1 MNTAVGELTL
11 VTGMSGAG
19 RTAAADALEDL
30 GFFVVDNLPPALIS
44 RVVELAAGSGEGPRL
59 AFVVDVRGG
68 GYFDQLAGALRDLA
82 ERGIGYRIVFL
93 EARDDVLIRRYEGS
107 KRKHPLADRIIDG
120 IAKERALLDELR
132 GAADLIIDTSDL
144 SVHQLRDRIISAFS
158 ANTREE
164 RLKVNVIS
172 FGFKHGLPA
181 DADMVL
187 DVRYLPNPHWVD
199 DLRPL
204 SGLEEPVQRYVLD
217 SPATKDLLERIDHLL
232 EGMVPG
238 WLDEGKRYM
247 TIAVG
252 CTGGRHRS
260 VIMAEQIGERMRE
273 RGLPVVVRHRDIER
287 GSSG

>member
-1 MNTAVGELTL
+1 VNTAVGELTL

-44 RVVELAAGSGEGPRL
+44 RVVELAATGGEGPRL

-68 GYFDQLAGALRDLA
+68 GYFDQLADSLRELS

-93 EARDDVLIRRYEGS
+93 EARDEVLIRRYEAS
-107 KRKHPLADRIIDG
+107 KRKHPLADRITDG

-132 GAADLIIDTSDL
+132 GAADLIIDTSSL
-144 SVHQLRDRIISAFS
+144 SVHELRDRIVAAFS
-158 ANTREE
+158 GTTREE
-164 RLKVNVIS
+164 RLKVNVTS

-199 DLRPL
+199 ELRPL

-217 SPATKDLLERIDHLL
+217 APATKDLLERLDHLL
-232 EGMVPG
+232 DGLIPG

-247 TIAVG
+247 TIAIG

-260 VIMAEQIGERMRE
+260 VICAEQLGERIRE
-273 RGLPVVVRHRDIER
+273 RGLPVTIRHRDIER
-287 GSSG
+287 GG